1 MKSLLNNK
9 HVLFFCVLSL
19 CSSVFSA
26 VVGAS
31 TFYSG
36 KFYCSVQ
43 QYQQFNNNVLTND
56 EKMLNNLFGSE
67 KNRSFIVDAKNG
79 QVDGVTISNTDYNIL
94 VIDDGRQEGQ
104 AVKIL
109 WRTRTGYVHAAYL
122 EIHRY
127 VGAAEKP
134 FVLVRNNVVVSGT
147 CQ

>member
-1 MKSLLNNK
+1 
-9 HVLFFCVLSL
+9 
-19 CSSVFSA
+19 